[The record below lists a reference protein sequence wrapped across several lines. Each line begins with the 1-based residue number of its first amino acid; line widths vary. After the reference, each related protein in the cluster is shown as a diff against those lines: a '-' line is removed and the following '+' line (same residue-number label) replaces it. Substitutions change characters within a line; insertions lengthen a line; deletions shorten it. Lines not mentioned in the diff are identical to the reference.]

1 MEIAAALFFWQESRM
16 EEDDEM
22 QKRTDSAD
30 GKKVTVYT
38 VHRRIRNS

>member
-1 MEIAAALFFWQESRM
+1 M

-30 GKKVTVYT
+30 GKKSYCLY
-38 VHRRIRNS
+38 RSPQDKKFMKK